1 MLLSTNPINPN
12 IMNNTILIVNKFDK
26 KSDYLSVLADVVV
39 ASAGT
44 GKSRLGTVIK
54 QRSASKSGKIY
65 VGQTKKLKKL
75 LKDLDYSK

>member
-1 MLLSTNPINPN
+1 
-12 IMNNTILIVNKFDK
+12 MNNTILIVNKFDK

-39 ASAGT
+39 ANAGT

>member
-54 QRSASKSGKIY
+54 QRSASKSGK
-65 VGQTKKLKKL
+65 
-75 LKDLDYSK
+75 

>member
-1 MLLSTNPINPN
+1 
-12 IMNNTILIVNKFDK
+12 MNNTILIVNKFDK

>member
-1 MLLSTNPINPN
+1 
-12 IMNNTILIVNKFDK
+12 MNNTILIVNKFDK
-26 KSDYLSVLADVVV
+26 KSDYLSALADVVV